1 MAENVTT
8 GSRAKELLPAHHRA
22 RLGLGRLRHGHVSF
36 LVGKR
41 SLPARSLPARSLP
54 ARSLPARSLPRGLAE
69 PSLRPGASVT
79 PVAYAERLAPPMAP
93 SHKQRHVYDAC

>member
-36 LVGKR
+36 LVGK
-41 SLPARSLPARSLP
+41 RSLP

>member
-22 RLGLGRLRHGHVSF
+22 RLGLGRLRHGHISF
-36 LVGKR
+36 LVGK
-41 SLPARSLPARSLP
+41 RSLP

-79 PVAYAERLAPPMAP
+79 PVAYAERLALPMAP

>member
-41 SLPARSLPARSLP
+41 SLPARSLPH
-54 ARSLPARSLPRGLAE
+54 GLAE

-79 PVAYAERLAPPMAP
+79 PVAYAERLALPMAP